1 MCMCACVCVRVC
13 CVFVLCV
20 CVCVCVFQCACACVH
35 CYAMPSPIR
44 YTMTPDPQVSDR
56 LVVPVVPR
64 GMKPYLLQRDTELA
78 LALAGVDPSCMLS
91 LEAVPIEQAKVA
103 QVTLVDHHTPDTPL
117 TREQVVEV
125 IDHHEDPPQYGPAT
139 RVEVQAVGSCSSLV
153 AARFIEV
160 EVPQPVATLLLSAIV
175 LDTWKLQSERTSA
188 LDREAVERLSDVAA
202 MTESELFEELRQQ
215 RFGRHGDSLAVL
227 LRRDAKV
234 EDCGGSKVI
243 LSTVTCPS
251 SEVLVDSEFVASTR
265 EWLSSEGACLGAVLF
280 VWLPEQ
286 GGLER
291 EVVLCGGSGGLD
303 LLESMATVLAER
315 LGCQQVEGSL
325 DDEIVCLSCDSHV
338 TRKLLLPVIVQA
350 VQEM

>member
-1 MCMCACVCVRVC
+1 MKVACVCMCTLLR
-13 CVFVLCV
+13 
-20 CVCVCVFQCACACVH
+20 
-35 CYAMPSPIR
+35 YAMTR
-44 YTMTPDPQVSDR
+44 GPQVSDR

-64 GMKPYLLQRDTELA
+64 GVKPNLLQRDTELA

-91 LEAVPIEQAKVA
+91 LEAVPIEQARVA
-103 QVTLVDHHTPDTPL
+103 RVTLVDHHTPDMPL

-153 AARFIEV
+153 AARFVEV

-188 LDREAVERLSDVAA
+188 LDREAVGKLSGVAA
-202 MTESELFEELRQQ
+202 VAGSELFEELRQQ

-227 LRRDAKV
+227 LQRDAKV

-251 SEVLVDSEFVASTR
+251 SEVLVDSEFVPSTR
-265 EWLSSEGACLGAVLF
+265 EWLSSEGACLGVVLF
-280 VWLPEQ
+280 VWLSEQ

-303 LLESMATVLAER
+303 LLKSMATVLSER
-315 LGCQQVEGSL
+315 LGCRRVEGSL

-338 TRKLLLPVIVQA
+338 TRKLLLPVVMQA
-350 VQEM
+350 VQKM